1 MLFPSILEKLAP
13 GISSG
18 GGFHCYLPGSDYAD
32 FEQYLGLPEAQ
43 SQVTASR
50 RDKNVISKRFLNILK
65 KLSGPGS
72 DAPPGNAAGR
82 KIAVQAGG
90 GKDGAYSGPILA
102 PRMLAL
108 QGPL

>member
-1 MLFPSILEKLAP
+1 MIHGQSYVAAIAR
-13 GISSG
+13 G
-18 GGFHCYLPGSDYAD
+18 CDV
-32 FEQYLGLPEAQ
+32 GLPEAQ

-65 KLSGPGS
+65 KLSKPGS

-82 KIAVQAGG
+82 KIAVLAGG